1 MPELNRTVFRD
12 QIKGLILERI
22 LDGTY
27 APGDRIVESKLA
39 KEFGVSPAPIREALR
54 DLEGIRM
61 VESEPYRG
69 VRVRQVSTQELIEIY
84 PVRAALEE
92 IAAREASQRLTTS
105 FLHGLRDELS
115 AMRDAARDGDPHDH
129 MAHDVAF
136 HELII
141 RQAENSILYEV
152 WTSLRIEARTLVS
165 QLRGSEDLSA
175 IAETHVPVL
184 DAVESGDAE
193 RAGIVLRGHIEHF
206 GAMMVANTAEA
217 AALRG

>member
-1 MPELNRTVFRD
+1 MPELERTVFRD

-27 APGDRIVESKLA
+27 QPGDRIVESKLA

-69 VRVRQVSTQELIEIY
+69 VRVRRVTPQELAEIY
-84 PVRAALEE
+84 PVRAAMEE
-92 IAAREASQRLTTS
+92 VAARAASQQLTDQ
-105 FLHGLRDELS
+105 FLDGLRRELR
-115 AMRDAARDGDPHDH
+115 AMRQAAIDGDAHAH
-129 MAHDVAF
+129 MSHDVAF

-141 RQAENSILYEV
+141 RQAGNSILHEV

-165 QLRGSEDLSA
+165 QLRGSEDLTA
-175 IAETHVPVL
+175 IAETHVAVL
-184 DAVESGDAE
+184 EAVESGDAD
-193 RAGIVLRGHIEHF
+193 RAGVELRRHIEHF
-206 GAMMVANTAEA
+206 GSMMIA
-217 AALRG
+217 ASEPA